1 MRFADAGFSGAA
13 LFSTLS
19 LLPAASSLLLPVAS
33 PVPRVALRLPVVS
46 TVPRAVTRRA
56 IVTMQDQPAGV
67 SEQDEKLSAPAAQ
80 DEELSAK
87 QLEVVAEASD
97 PVRFVRMIL
106 YGIFSVVGL
115 AGAGI
120 AVSQGDMVNACVNA
134 GVLVGGVV
142 AFVLDQ
148 KFQEMLQAKVKQE
161 MDDPY
166 LKGDMRQEAPKE
178 D

>member
-1 MRFADAGFSGAA
+1 MSAA

-46 TVPRAVTRRA
+46 TVPRAVTLRRA
-56 IVTMQDQPAGV
+56 IVTMQDQPASV
-67 SEQDEKLSAPAAQ
+67 SEQDEEISAPAAQ

-97 PVRFVRMIL
+97 PFRFVRMIL

-120 AVSQGDMVNACVNA
+120 AVSQGDMVNAGVNA

-166 LKGDMRQEAPKE
+166 LKGDMRQEAPNE

>member
-1 MRFADAGFSGAA
+1 MKAA

-33 PVPRVALRLPVVS
+33 PVPRAALRLPVVS
-46 TVPRAVTRRA
+46 TVPRAVTLRRA
-56 IVTMQDQPAGV
+56 IVTMQEQPAGV
-67 SEQDEKLSAPAAQ
+67 SEQDEELSAPAAQ
-80 DEELSAK
+80 DDELSAK

-97 PVRFVRMIL
+97 PFRYVRTTL

-115 AGAGI
+115 AGVGI
-120 AVSQGDMVNACVNA
+120 AVFQGDMANVGVNA
-134 GVLVGGVV
+134 GVLVGGVA

-148 KFQEMLQAKVKQE
+148 KFQEMLQDKVKQE

-166 LKGDMRQEAPKE
+166 LKGDMRQEAPEE

>member
-1 MRFADAGFSGAA
+1 MKAA
-13 LFSTLS
+13 LFATLS

-33 PVPRVALRLPVVS
+33 PVPR
-46 TVPRAVTRRA
+46 AVTLRRA

-67 SEQDEKLSAPAAQ
+67 SEQDE
-80 DEELSAK
+80 ELSAK

-97 PVRFVRMIL
+97 PFRFVRTTL

-115 AGAGI
+115 AGVGI
-120 AVSQGDMVNACVNA
+120 AVFQGDMANVGVNA
-134 GVLVGGVV
+134 GVLVGGVA
-142 AFVLDQ
+142 AFFLDQ
-148 KFQEMLQAKVKQE
+148 KFQEMLQDKVKQE

>member
-1 MRFADAGFSGAA
+1 MKAA

-19 LLPAASSLLLPVAS
+19 LLPAASCLLLPVAS
-33 PVPRVALRLPVVS
+33 PVPRAALRLPVVS
-46 TVPRAVTRRA
+46 TVPRAAVTLRRA
-56 IVTMQDQPAGV
+56 IVTMQDQPVGV
-67 SEQDEKLSAPAAQ
+67 SEQDEELSAPAAQ

-97 PVRFVRMIL
+97 PFRFVRTTL

-115 AGAGI
+115 AGVGI
-120 AVSQGDMVNACVNA
+120 AVFQGDMANVGVNA
-134 GVLVGGVV
+134 GVLVGGVA

-148 KFQEMLQAKVKQE
+148 KFQEMLQDKVKQE